1 MHAQSYDR
9 KGNHVRQDLFLGR
22 VLLKVVT
29 AGTTYFRHFGTSI
42 PEIEIIYHFLSN
54 VLGSVVE
61 EKIATTGNHTPT
73 VIEIHFPFLY
83 GGDFFTL
90 FGPDKWFKLKNVIS
104 DMKKRRGKSQ
114 MQIAFSFAG
123 VSEVRSATATKLILQ
138 TLESDYKNI
147 EKAIDRVE
155 TLVEL
160 IKYQMP
166 KMPAGVTEM
175 TYSYES
181 THSRWRPD
189 VVKTD
194 KRVYKCSN
202 DNWRIVPDTF

>member
-1 MHAQSYDR
+1 M
-9 KGNHVRQDLFLGR
+9 
-22 VLLKVVT
+22 T
-29 AGTTYFRHFGTSI
+29 AGTTYFRHSGTSI
-42 PEIEIIYHFLSN
+42 PEIEIIYQFLSN

-61 EKIATTGNHTPT
+61 EKLATTGEHNYT

-90 FGPDKWFKLKNVIS
+90 FGPDKWYKLKNVIS
-104 DMKKRRGKSQ
+104 DMKKRRGKNQ
-114 MQIAFSFAG
+114 MQITFSFAG
-123 VSEVRSATATKLILQ
+123 VSEVRSAIATKLTLQ
-138 TLESDYKNI
+138 TLEIDHKNI
-147 EKAIDRVE
+147 ERAIDRVE

-181 THSRWRPD
+181 AHSRWHPD
-189 VVKTD
+189 VIKTN
-194 KRVYKCSN
+194 KRTYKYSN
-202 DNWRIVPDTF
+202 DSWRSSST